1 VRMVRYVVMGSVQIK
16 ALVVEQLFVKAVKS
30 VVVGYV
36 FHLLIAVEQQL
47 FVNQVKSVALV
58 IA

>member
-1 VRMVRYVVMGSVQIK
+1 MGSVQIK